1 MQINQCIII
10 GIIIVYFV
18 AKIIRN
24 VTYNNLKA
32 EVLKNLGFS
41 HWNVVS
47 YFDEH
52 VTVKSRQTLE
62 KFDIHKFSV
71 VPIIDN
77 DGMFVSTISE
87 GDILRYIK
95 NTCNFDVKISEK
107 VRINEIDI
115 YRSYRPLPIS
125 TPMNEVVVLAL
136 EQNFIPI
143 VDDRGAYIGII
154 KRKSII
160 DYLLSKI
167 SID

>member
-1 MQINQCIII
+1 M
-10 GIIIVYFV
+10 V
-18 AKIIRN
+18 
-24 VTYNNLKA
+24 NL
-32 EVLKNLGFS
+32 LSFL
-41 HWNVVS
+41 
-47 YFDEH
+47 
-52 VTVKSRQTLE
+52 TPKSETFYLHSESTIRQTLE

-95 NTCNFDVKISEK
+95 NACNFDVKISEK

-136 EQNFIPI
+136 EQNFITI